1 MERWQ
6 LSIYWPN
13 VIRVVRG
20 HVQTSMAAGVCV
32 CVYTYHFVCLHIR
45 HPAQLL

>member
-13 VIRVVRG
+13 VISIVRD
-20 HVQTSMAAGVCV
+20 HVHTPMAVCV
-32 CVYTYHFVCLHIR
+32 CVCVCKYHFVCLHIR